1 MIRRPPRSTRTD
13 TLFPYTPLFRSGIER
28 RQCIEPSAGAGLQ
41 PRPHRPRRALHQA
54 RHAMR
59 RQLGL
64 VAHPLPH
71 LLQPLPAALE
81 IRPQPALLLDRLV
94 HLPARRDGVRLFAC
108 RDLLGIRAPLDRGR
122 RSEEHTSELQSLMR
136 NSYAVFWLKKK
147 ITTLL
152 TDGQYNT
159 IPTVPRNQ

>member
-1 MIRRPPRSTRTD
+1 
-13 TLFPYTPLFRSGIER
+13 
-28 RQCIEPSAGAGLQ
+28 
-41 PRPHRPRRALHQA
+41 
-54 RHAMR
+54 MR

-122 RSEEHTSELQSLMR
+122 GMAHLHGPLHLYALAGVATMIDPPRHLRQFHPRRALFGPPPPAPPPGRARDTPPPRASPRS
-136 NSYAVFWLKKK
+136 
-147 ITTLL
+147 
-152 TDGQYNT
+152 
-159 IPTVPRNQ
+159 PRSSARAA